1 MTPPSQNYELRRSA
15 RVCNSLTIAARMWPR
30 RKERRLDDMLAEATS
45 TAARSD
51 VLAALKQASAA
62 TGSDFNYLL
71 CTAMR
76 ESSLKPHAK
85 SSTSS
90 ACGLFQFVEQTW
102 LGLVKQF
109 GAKHGL
115 GSFANAIEQNSD
127 GRFETDNASDRHAIL
142 ALRND
147 PRASALMAGE
157 YANVTRS
164 TLENSLGRNVSNGEL
179 YAAHFLGPEAA
190 CRLIR
195 MNASQPQ
202 ACAATAF
209 PNAAAANRSV
219 FYRADGSAKSVHEVY
234 NWTAKQPVIA
244 EGTGEAQLTVQSGAG
259 QPNVKT
265 VSLTMTNDDWAA
277 MQLWTA
283 TQPSGGTP
291 SLFSSGSAIP
301 QPPFAATADV
311 LDLLG
316 SMSDQNR
323 AAPHHQKS

>member
-1 MTPPSQNYELRRSA
+1 
-15 RVCNSLTIAARMWPR
+15 
-30 RKERRLDDMLAEATS
+30 MLAEATG

-76 ESSLKPHAK
+76 ESSLRPHAK

-102 LGLVKQF
+102 FGLVKQY

-115 GSFANAIEQNSD
+115 GSFANAIQHNSD
-127 GRFETDNASDRHAIL
+127 GRFEADNASDRHAIL

-147 PRASALMAGE
+147 PRISALMAGE
-157 YANVTRS
+157 YANETRS

-195 MNASQPQ
+195 MNASHPQ
-202 ACAATAF
+202 SCAADEF
-209 PNAAAANRSV
+209 PNAASSNRNV
-219 FYRADGSAKSVHEVY
+219 FYHSDGSAKSVHEVY
-234 NWTAKQPVIA
+234 DWALKQPVIA
-244 EGTGEAQLTVQSGAG
+244 QGATGPEIVVQSGASKI
-259 QPNVKT
+259 QART
-265 VSLTMTNDDWAA
+265 SSVSITPDDWAA
-277 MQLWTA
+277 MQLWAA
-283 TQPSGGTP
+283 TQ
-291 SLFSSGSAIP
+291 SGSGSLLSTSPLP
-301 QPPFAATADV
+301 QSPLAASPAV

-316 SMSDQNR
+316 SMSDTALAGR
-323 AAPHHQKS
+323 TKPE

>member
-1 MTPPSQNYELRRSA
+1 
-15 RVCNSLTIAARMWPR
+15 
-30 RKERRLDDMLAEATS
+30 MLAEAAS

-76 ESSLKPHAK
+76 ESSLHPHAK

-102 LGLVKQF
+102 FGLVKQF

-115 GSFANAIEQNSD
+115 ASYANAIQQNSD
-127 GRFETDNASDRHAIL
+127 GHYSADNAADRHAIL

-147 PRASALMAGE
+147 PCVSALMAGE
-157 YANVTRS
+157 YANQTRS
-164 TLENSLGRNVSNGEL
+164 SLETSLGRNVSNGEL

-195 MNASQPQ
+195 MNESQPQ

-209 PNAAAANRSV
+209 PTAAGANRSV
-219 FYRADGSAKSVHEVY
+219 FYHSDGTPKSVHDVY
-234 NWTAKQPVIA
+234 DWALKQPAVGPLPTEI
-244 EGTGEAQLTVQSGAG
+244 ESVTETGSLRGEARTGTSNTY
-259 QPNVKT
+259 PT
-265 VSLTMTNDDWAA
+265 DWAA
-277 MQLWTA
+277 MQLWA
-283 TQPSGGTP
+283 TTQSSAS
-291 SLFSSGSAIP
+291 SLLAPNTLP
-301 QPPFAATADV
+301 QSPLAATPDV

-316 SMSDQNR
+316 SMKDP
-323 AAPHHQKS
+323 AASAGNSLLPE

>member
-1 MTPPSQNYELRRSA
+1 
-15 RVCNSLTIAARMWPR
+15 
-30 RKERRLDDMLAEATS
+30 MLAEATS

-62 TGSDFNYLL
+62 TGSDFDYLL

-76 ESSLKPHAK
+76 ESSLRPHAK

-102 LGLVKQF
+102 MGLVKQF

-115 GSFANAIEQNSD
+115 TSFANAIDQNSD
-127 GRFETDNASDRHAIL
+127 GRFEADNASDRHAIL

-147 PRASALMAGE
+147 PRISALMAGE

-164 TLENSLGRNVSNGEL
+164 TLQSSLGRNVSNGEL

-202 ACAATAF
+202 SCAATAF
-209 PNAAAANRSV
+209 PSAASSNRSV
-219 FYRADGSAKSVHEVY
+219 FYHSDGSAKSVHEVY
-234 NWTAKQPVIA
+234 NWALKQPVVTKGAA
-244 EGTGEAQLTVQSGAG
+244 EPEIIVQSGAS
-259 QPNVKT
+259 QPNKT
-265 VSLTMTNDDWAA
+265 VSLSITPDDWAA
-277 MQLWTA
+277 MQLWSA
-283 TQPSGGTP
+283 TQSSTS
-291 SLFSSGSAIP
+291 SLLSPTTLP
-301 QPPFAATADV
+301 QSPFAATPDV

-316 SMSDQNR
+316 SVAD
-323 AAPHHQKS
+323 AAKIAPGHTKPG